1 MNKLCV
7 SCGNDRMQHE
17 SRNLTFS
24 YKAQHI
30 VVEAVEGWYCPD
42 CGEAYLEDN
51 GRYAESCA
59 ALVRQTTTAEAT
71 LIREARKKLGLTQRE
86 AGELFGGGVSAF
98 SEYERGKT
106 QPHKATLL
114 LLRLLKAHPELLNE
128 VRVA

>member
-1 MNKLCV
+1 M
-7 SCGNDRMQHE
+7 
-17 SRNLTFS
+17 
-24 YKAQHI
+24 
-30 VVEAVEGWYCPD
+30 YCPD

-51 GRYAESCA
+51 GRYAEACA
-59 ALVRQTTTAEAT
+59 ALVRQTTVTEAA
-71 LIREARKKLGLTQRE
+71 LIRDARKKLGLTQRE

-114 LLRLLKAHPELLNE
+114 LLRLLRAHPELLNE

>member
-17 SRNLTFS
+17 SRNLTFN
-24 YKAQHI
+24 YKAQHM